1 MARPDLSKVIKMLE
15 AGEDF
20 SLTDKQYLK
29 KTGLSIPKNPSYLI
43 SESAVA
49 KEARKN
55 GFSVTL
61 QERTI
66 IFKSTTFLLS

>member
-66 IFKSTTFLLS
+66 IFKKNK

>member
-29 KTGLSIPKNPSYLI
+29 KTGLSIPKNPRYLI

-66 IFKSTTFLLS
+66 MFKKNK